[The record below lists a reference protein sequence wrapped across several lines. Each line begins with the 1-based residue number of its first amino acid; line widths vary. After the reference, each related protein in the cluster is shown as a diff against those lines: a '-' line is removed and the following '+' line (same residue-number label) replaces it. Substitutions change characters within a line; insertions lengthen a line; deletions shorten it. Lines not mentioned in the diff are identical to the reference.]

1 MSYTKNLD
9 LLENFDAE
17 PVDHT
22 LIKNVPAHIRS
33 TKAKYTEACS
43 ILLANTDALKKWL
56 EVAHDNAEE
65 AYVHK
70 IGTARIYSGA
80 AAPTVYFSKEGGGAE
95 ITPLTGSIYVDTS
108 DSNMLYVLIGTN
120 WVGVKAADLK
130 FIENEAHSE
139 RWIKHNT
146 NNVIGIDNSN
156 KPILA
161 AGAWCKS
168 TVAQITSDTDIIT
181 KAYFDSIIKNI
192 TMSSSTTAVDF
203 PNGLQIR
210 FAKKTDI
217 LGNIPDAAMRSKE
230 VFFEPAFSTACL
242 CVLHSFI
249 TQNTSNG
256 IRVSSMVT
264 AVSKDKF
271 TIVYKESYPEEQAL
285 DGYYYFAIGY

>member
-1 MSYTKNLD
+1 MSYTENLD
-9 LLENFDAE
+9 LLDKFDAT

-33 TKAKYTEACS
+33 TKEKYTEACS

-56 EVAHDNAEE
+56 EVAHDAEE

-70 IGTARIYSGA
+70 IGTARVYSGA
-80 AAPTVYFSKEGGGAE
+80 AAPTVYFSKDGGGAG
-95 ITPLTGSIYVDTS
+95 IIPLTGSIYVDTS
-108 DSNMLYVLIGTN
+108 DSNMLYVLINTT

-139 RWIKHNT
+139 RWIKHNN
-146 NNVIGIDNSN
+146 NNVIGIDNDN

-181 KAYFDSIIKNI
+181 KAYLDSVIKDI
-192 TMSSSTTAVDF
+192 TMSPSTTAVNF

-217 LGNIPDAAMRSKE
+217 TGDIWNGLYSKE
-230 VFFEPAFSTACL
+230 VSFSPSFSNNCL
-242 CVLHSFI
+242 FVTVEFI
-249 TQNTSNG
+249 TANTTNRT
-256 IRVSSMVT
+256 RVSHMINT
-264 AVSKDKF
+264 VSKDSF
-271 TIVYKESYPEEQAL
+271 VFVYEEVGSVEQNIT
-285 DGYYYFAIGY
+285 GYYYFAVGY